1 MPSFGRKYEGVS
13 DVVCVK
19 SYDFLVFL
27 AANKMMITNHLETT
41 TDLKRL
47 IL

>member
-1 MPSFGRKYEGVS
+1 M
-13 DVVCVK
+13 VCVK

-27 AANKMMITNHLETT
+27 AANKMMIINHLETT

-47 IL
+47 ILYLIIIIIMK